1 MHAHGH
7 TYVVGKEML
16 VVPSEMWK
24 NCCLKK
30 RKKERQQ
37 TNIHTYVK
45 SWERVCTCGDKDA

>member
-1 MHAHGH
+1 MHAHVR

-16 VVPSEMWK
+16 VLPSEMWK